1 MDYVD
6 IKGWVETV
14 KATIG
19 LLATAK
25 DALPKGKHRD
35 DVEAKLQQAEES
47 MKRADAL
54 LVKELGLKLCDCEF
68 PPHVML
74 WQDSI
79 NSHVCPNP
87 ACNRRIERPRAV
99 RVAPR
104 LGGAQGSLKWGPQF
118 CDSAPP

>member
-6 IKGWVETV
+6 IKGWVDTA
-14 KATIG
+14 KAIMG

-25 DALPKGKHRD
+25 DVLLKGKHRD
-35 DVEAKLQQAEES
+35 DVEAKL
-47 MKRADAL
+47 
-54 LVKELGLKLCDCEF
+54 

-87 ACNRRIERPRAV
+87 ACNRRIERLRAV

-104 LGGAQGSLKWGPQF
+104 LGGRKVR
-118 CDSAPP
+118 